1 MSRRGTSDA
10 ANIGL
15 IENVDMS
22 VGYKGDSPVNVK
34 NNGDEAVTL
43 SVHMYDAPAGVFVET
58 KFYPGWNPEIV
69 DEIQANAEVAN
80 IQIGM

>member
-1 MSRRGTSDA
+1 MSRKGTSDTT
-10 ANIGL
+10 NIGL

-22 VGYKGDSPVNVK
+22 VGYKGDSPVNIK

-69 DEIQANAEVAN
+69 DEIQADSEVDN

>member
-1 MSRRGTSDA
+1 MSRKGTPDTT
-10 ANIGL
+10 NIGL
-15 IENVDMS
+15 IQNVDMAA
-22 VGYKGDSPVNVK
+22 GYQGTYPVNVK

-43 SVHMYDAPAGVFVET
+43 SVHMYDMPQGEYIET

-69 DEIQANAEVAN
+69 DEIQANAEVSN

>member
-69 DEIQANAEVAN
+69 DEIQANAEVSN

>member
-1 MSRRGTSDA
+1 MSRRGTSDTS
-10 ANIGL
+10 NIGL

-34 NNGDEAVTL
+34 NNGTEAVTL
-43 SVHMYDAPAGVFVET
+43 SVHMYDAPAGEFIET
-58 KFYPGWNPEIV
+58 KFWPGWNPEIV
-69 DEIQANAEVAN
+69 DAIQANGEVTN

>member
-1 MSRRGTSDA
+1 MSRKGTPDT
-10 ANIGL
+10 ANIGT
-15 IENVDMS
+15 IKNVDMS
-22 VGYKGDSPVNVK
+22 VGYKCDSAVNVK

-43 SVHMYDAPAGVFVET
+43 SVHMFDAPVGEYVET

-69 DEIQANAEVAN
+69 DEIQANAEVSN

>member
-1 MSRRGTSDA
+1 MSRRGTSDTS
-10 ANIGL
+10 NIGL

-34 NNGDEAVTL
+34 NNGSEAVTL

-58 KFYPGWNPEIV
+58 TFYTGWNPEII
-69 DEIQANAEVAN
+69 DEIQANASVSK

>member
-15 IENVDMS
+15 IENVDMA
-22 VGYKGDSPVNVK
+22 VGFTSDVPVNVK
-34 NNGDEAVTL
+34 NNGTEAVTL
-43 SVHMYDAPAGVFVET
+43 SVHMYDEAPGIYVET
-58 KFYPGWNPEIV
+58 TFYPGWNVEIIN
-69 DEIQANAEVAN
+69 EIQANASVSN